1 MKRPRIAMPTVNPSA
16 KDPLRALRRKL
27 HRRPELSG
35 QEIKTP
41 EFILEYLQACPP
53 DEILEELGGTGMA
66 LLYEGEEEGPTLMFR
81 CELDALPIQ
90 ETSGSMHASLV
101 KGVSHVCGH
110 DGHMAII
117 TGLAEKLG
125 EERPARGRV
134 VLLYQPAEETGEGA
148 LQVLKDPRFAQIK
161 PDYVFALHNLPG
173 YPLGAVVVRE
183 GVFSIASRGMIVELE
198 GLTAHAAQPETGN
211 SPAPALS
218 ELLMEMPQLPEQLS
232 FNDFC
237 LLTPIYV
244 RLGEKGAFG
253 TAPGVAQLMFT
264 LRATRRED
272 MQQLVEKA
280 VEKVKKTAQKHDL
293 NVNISWS
300 DVFESTESDA
310 ESVTLVTEAAQ
321 QLEMPLQ
328 QLETPFRWSEDFG
341 QFTLKHKG
349 ALFGLG
355 SGEKQ
360 YPLHHSSFDFPDP
373 LLPQG
378 VNLFYQIIQ
387 RLLS

>member
-310 ESVTLVTEAAQ
+310 ESVKLVTEAAQ